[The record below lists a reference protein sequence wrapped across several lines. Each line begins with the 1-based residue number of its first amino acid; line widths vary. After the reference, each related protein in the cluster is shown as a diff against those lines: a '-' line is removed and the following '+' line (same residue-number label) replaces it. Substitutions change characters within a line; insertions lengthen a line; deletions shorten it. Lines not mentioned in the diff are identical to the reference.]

1 VRQGVRQGVRQ
12 ARQAVERER
21 GGGEGHQK
29 IVAPNSRNTGSF
41 RNVSGDPSMR
51 SLSGGAT
58 QAKGDQVRRGF
69 QNHGQCHFLLLAL
82 FDTSLD
88 PMVAPFNQRAPRKYG
103 ANIVF
108 ICERH

>member
-1 VRQGVRQGVRQ
+1 VRQ

-69 QNHGQCHFLLLAL
+69 RPLDSVTSYCWHYLTPLLIPWWHRSTSVPLENTGQ
-82 FDTSLD
+82 
-88 PMVAPFNQRAPRKYG
+88 
-103 ANIVF
+103 I
-108 ICERH
+108 